1 MSPDPIS
8 IRKKKKKNTGIL
20 LACEGGSHVTGITE
34 ADRKLC

>member
-8 IRKKKKKNTGIL
+8 IRI
-20 LACEGGSHVTGITE
+20 ACEGGSHVTGITE